1 MAPAGAL
8 QPTNGPKVGE
18 LTEAMKVKFSKKF
31 SQAVVDGNLR
41 AVEQAYNEV
50 VAE

>member
-1 MAPAGAL
+1 M
-8 QPTNGPKVGE
+8 E
-18 LTEAMKVKFSKKF
+18 LSEFLEAMKAKFSTKF

-50 VAE
+50 VSA